1 MAKQSNARQ
10 QSLDWLDNLGTDRT
24 EFTDPEK
31 GLEGV
36 CADFVD
42 RVVQNITD
50 ADLISTGKIANI
62 ELQIVNPNEINII
75 GEKYINFLDL
85 GVQGS
90 VNPSRA
96 PFSPYKYTD
105 KMPPVQEFIDWIN
118 LKNLKVRNT
127 TYNLGSEA
135 GKDEVFSGDEK
146 AIEQMAY
153 AMAKDRFLNGAEPKN
168 IFKKEIPKLL
178 NDAQQQAINITI
190 SNIFSNLD
198 L

>member
-1 MAKQSNARQ
+1 MAKQSSARQ
-10 QSLDWLDNLGTDRT
+10 QSLDFLDQLGTSKT
-24 EFTDPEK
+24 EFTDPKK
-31 GLEGV
+31 GLESV
-36 CADFVD
+36 CADFID

-50 ADLISTGKIANI
+50 QDLIATGQIANI
-62 ELQIVNPNEINII
+62 EMQIVSPNEIKII

-85 GVQGS
+85 GMQGA
-90 VNPSRA
+90 VNATRA

-105 KMPPVQEFIDWIN
+105 KMPPVQEFIDWIK

-127 TYNLGSEA
+127 TYNLGE
-135 GKDEVFSGDEK
+135 GKDEVFEGDDK
-146 AIEQMAY
+146 AIEKMAY
-153 AMAKDRFLNGAEPKN
+153 AMARDRFLNGTQPKN

-178 NDAQQQAINITI
+178 TDATNQALNITI

>member
-24 EFTDPEK
+24 EFKDPEK

-50 ADLISTGKIANI
+50 QDLIATGSIANI

-75 GEKYINFLDL
+75 GEKYINFLDE

-90 VNPSRA
+90 VNAIRA

-127 TYNLGSEA
+127 SYNLGSDA

-178 NDAQQQAINITI
+178 NDATNQAINITYP
-190 SNIFSNLD
+190 IFFQT
-198 L
+198 